1 MADSLP
7 HSILV
12 VDDNGPKRYST
23 TRVLR
28 SAGFVVLEATTGR
41 EALERSSENP
51 DLIVLDV
58 NLPDMDGFEVCRRL
72 RAEPRTARTPIVHLS
87 ATFVDDV
94 DKVQGLESGADG
106 YITQPVEPP
115 VLIATVRAFLRAR
128 TAEEALRQ
136 SEAKFKAVFE
146 QALNGI
152 ALVSEDLRYIDV
164 NPAVCLTL
172 GRACEDLLGQPIAS
186 FVAESAVPQMT
197 EIRDALDAA
206 GNWRGVMPVIRSD
219 GGEVQLE
226 WSISVH
232 SLPHTRLAITT
243 DISRQ
248 KAVEADRERLL
259 TSERAARADAE
270 RANRLKD
277 DFLAALSHEIRT
289 PLNAI
294 VGWSHVLRGTLVGAG
309 APVTGGIE
317 AIERNARVLTQL
329 IADLLDV
336 SRIAAGKL
344 AMDLEWFDPN
354 SAAEAAVAALMPPA
368 QARGVQLELSLDPGV
383 GDVFWDQA
391 RFQQVIWNLV
401 DNAVKFSRPGGTVQV
416 SVSGSDHET
425 VLMVRDEGQG
435 IASEFLPHVF
445 ERFRQEDPSTT
456 RRHRGLG
463 LGLAIVKQLVE
474 AHDGTVAVDSEGAGH
489 GATFTVRL
497 PRLTAPLG
505 SRPDADRNHKRR
517 LSGVRVLVVED
528 DYDARILISRI
539 LREAAAEV
547 HDLSDVSSAL
557 NELDSFHP
565 DLIVSD
571 IGMPREDGYDFIRAI
586 RERGYGPAALP
597 AIALTAFARAE
608 DKDRALQAGYQV
620 HLTKPV
626 NTERLIEVAARLV
639 NEARGDRNGQAAQP

>member
-1 MADSLP
+1 MAGSLP
-7 HSILV
+7 HSVLV

-23 TRVLR
+23 TRILR
-28 SAGFVVLEATTGR
+28 SAGFVVLEAATGR
-41 EALERSSENP
+41 EALERSAENP

-152 ALVSEDLRYIDV
+152 ALVSEDLHYIDV
-164 NPAVCLTL
+164 NPAVCGTL
-172 GRACEDLLGQPIAS
+172 GRAREDLLGRPIAS
-186 FVAESAVPQMT
+186 FVPEGALPQIA

-206 GNWRGVMPVIRSD
+206 GSWRGVMPVIRSD

-226 WSISVH
+226 WSVSVH

-294 VGWSHVLRGTLVGAG
+294 VGWSHVLRGSLVGAG
-309 APVTGGIE
+309 EPVTGGIE

-354 SAAEAAVAALMPPA
+354 GAAEAAVAALMPPA
-368 QARGVQLELSLDPGV
+368 QARGVLIELSLDPEV

-416 SVSGSDHET
+416 RVSGSEHET

-435 IASEFLPHVF
+435 IAREFLPHVF

-456 RRHRGLG
+456 RRYRGLG
-463 LGLAIVKQLVE
+463 LGLTIVKQLVE

-497 PRLTAPLG
+497 PRQTVPGG
-505 SRPDADRNHKRR
+505 SRPDAGRHHTRR
-517 LSGVRVLVVED
+517 LGGIRVLVVED
-528 DYDARILISRI
+528 DYDARILVSRI

-547 HDLSDVSSAL
+547 RDLSDVSSAL
-557 NELDSFHP
+557 NELDTFHP

-586 RERGYGPAALP
+586 RERGYGPASLP

-639 NEARGDRNGQAAQP
+639 HEARGDRNGQAARP

>member
-1 MADSLP
+1 MARSP
-7 HSILV
+7 QNSVLV

-28 SAGFVVLEATTGR
+28 AAGFVVLEAATGR
-41 EALERSSENP
+41 EALERSAEDP

-72 RAEPRTARTPIVHLS
+72 RQAPRTARTPIVHLS

-128 TAEEALRQ
+128 AAEDALRE

-152 ALVSEDLRYIDV
+152 ALVSEDLTYLDV
-164 NPAVCLTL
+164 NPAVCRTL
-172 GRACEDLLGQPIAS
+172 GRPREDLIGRPITS
-186 FVAESAVPQMT
+186 FLAEGSAHEVAEVRSALET
-197 EIRDALDAA
+197 SGA
-206 GNWRGVMPVIRSD
+206 WRGVIPVVRSD
-219 GGEVQLE
+219 GDEVQLE
-226 WSISVH
+226 WSVSAH

-259 TSERAARADAE
+259 SSERAARADAE

-294 VGWSHVLRGTLVGAG
+294 VGWSHVLRGSLAASGTQ
-309 APVTGGIE
+309 VTGGIE

-329 IADLLDV
+329 ISDLLDV

-344 AMDLEWFDPN
+344 AMDLEWFDPTA
-354 SAAEAAVAALMPPA
+354 AAEAAVAVLMPPA
-368 QARGVQLELSLDPGV
+368 QARGVRIELSLDPRV
-383 GDVFWDQA
+383 GDMFWDQA

-401 DNAVKFSRPGGTVQV
+401 DNAVKFSTPGG
-416 SVSGSDHET
+416 SVFVRLSGSDHET
-425 VLMVRDEGQG
+425 VLQVQDEGQG
-435 IASEFLPHVF
+435 IAHDFLPHVF
-445 ERFRQEDPSTT
+445 DRFRQEDPSTT

-474 AHDGTVAVDSEGAGH
+474 AHDGTVAVDSEGTGH
-489 GATFTVRL
+489 GATFTVRV
-497 PRLTAPLG
+497 PRLTAPPG
-505 SRPDADRNHKRR
+505 SMPGADRHHERR
-517 LSGVRVLVVED
+517 LNGVRVLVVED
-528 DYDARILISRI
+528 DYDARILVSRI
-539 LREAAAEV
+539 LREASAEV
-547 HDLSDVSSAL
+547 HDLSDVASAL
-557 NELDSFHP
+557 NDLNSFRP

-586 RERGYGPAALP
+586 RERGFGAGELP
-597 AIALTAFARAE
+597 AIALTAFAQEE
-608 DKDRALQAGYQV
+608 DRERALQAGYQI

-626 NTERLIEVAARLV
+626 NAERLLEVAARLV
-639 NEARGDRNGQAAQP
+639 NEARGA